1 MLCIKEKRRK
11 RRKFCKH
18 GGWLTFVN
26 YYKNYNTRERI
37 YDDVYAI
44 SKMLIHSYVENK
56 ELKPMQQIVAISP
69 GIIEDAGMTTRRK
82 DLKTLAFRK
91 AQHPMRRF
99 LRAREVAELAH
110 HLLYHQPYIRNTVI
124 RMHGGL
130 K

>member
-44 SKMLIHSYVENK
+44 
-56 ELKPMQQIVAISP
+56 
-69 GIIEDAGMTTRRK
+69 IESNQSTRR
-82 DLKTLAFRK
+82 
-91 AQHPMRRF
+91 
-99 LRAREVAELAH
+99 RAREKEREKKRALR
-110 HLLYHQPYIRNTVI
+110 IIIIIITNNNTRMVI
-124 RMHGGL
+124 
-130 K
+130 